1 MGNGKGRRRE
11 RGEIERIFAERANE
25 KTKRGK
31 RGVIEQTNPWTT
43 TAAPECQQWSSKR
56 KKTKDRRRRHTK
68 SQIRPLPPPTESGK
82 LYFIFVMARGRRRYV
97 PCRILLLYHDGKPR
111 ECGKC
116 GGKSH
121 RPPLRLYLAFHFSER
136 RHKSGGEKET
146 GGLFRCGFVAFFF
159 FPLLWRTKK
168 NKCSAAGKV
177 PLLPLES
184 RIFAREAWLLGG
196 DSLEVEKAEIPK
208 Q

>member
-1 MGNGKGRRRE
+1 MNGEQKREAERE
-11 RGEIERIFAERANE
+11 REREREEIERIFAERANE
-25 KTKRGK
+25 KTRGGK
-31 RGVIEQTNPWTT
+31 RGGYSANKSLDYNGGAGMPAMEHQKEEEDEGPTT
-43 TAAPECQQWSSKR
+43 KAHK
-56 KKTKDRRRRHTK
+56 K

-82 LYFIFVMARGRRRYV
+82 TVFHFVMARGRRRYV

-146 GGLFRCGFVAFFF
+146 GGLFRCGFVAFLF
-159 FPLLWRTKK
+159 FPLLRRTKK
-168 NKCSAAGKV
+168 NKYSAAWEG
-177 PLLPLES
+177 PFFCP
-184 RIFAREAWLLGG
+184 
-196 DSLEVEKAEIPK
+196 P
-208 Q
+208 